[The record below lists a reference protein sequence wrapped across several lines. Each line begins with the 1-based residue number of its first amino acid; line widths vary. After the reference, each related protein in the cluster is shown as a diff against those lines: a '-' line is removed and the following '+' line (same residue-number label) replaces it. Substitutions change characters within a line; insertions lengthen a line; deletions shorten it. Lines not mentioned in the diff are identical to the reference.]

1 MNENEEIVTNSTNST
16 KSTTSL
22 IDALVAAVYAEKKF
36 QDESNLLYEAK
47 AVFKAATEA
56 ENIILAKHSTKK
68 AMFIEDVI
76 EKLRSNAMKA
86 REMYG
91 DIVKDIPS
99 ECVQNES
106 GNHADLL
113 CNAECLEAQAA
124 TLEAQLVVKDVET
137 RVEPIRKMYDYTCG
151 AVLNALLVQAREDAD
166 IKKANE
172 VRLETLLSQIAALQT
187 RVTTLEDEKT

>member
-1 MNENEEIVTNSTNST
+1 MNENEEIVTNSTNFTNST
-16 KSTTSL
+16 ASL
-22 IDALVAAVYAEKKF
+22 IDALVAAVSAEKQF
-36 QDESNLLYEAK
+36 QNESNLLYEAK

-68 AMFIEDVI
+68 SMFIEDVI

-86 REMYG
+86 REMYD

-99 ECVQNES
+99 ECVQDES

-113 CNAECLEAQAA
+113 CNAEFLEAQAA

-137 RVEPIRKMYDYTCG
+137 RVEPTRKMYDYTCG
-151 AVLNALLVQAREDAD
+151 TVLNALLAQVREDAD

-187 RVTTLEDEKT
+187 RVTILEDEKT

>member
-1 MNENEEIVTNSTNST
+1 MNENEEIVTNSTNF
-16 KSTTSL
+16 TTSL
-22 IDALVAAVYAEKKF
+22 IDALVAAVSAEKQF
-36 QDESNLLYEAK
+36 QNESNLLYEAK

-68 AMFIEDVI
+68 SMFIEDVI

-86 REMYG
+86 RERYV

-99 ECVQNES
+99 ECVQDES

-113 CNAECLEAQAA
+113 CNAEFLEAQAA

-137 RVEPIRKMYDYTCG
+137 RVEPTRKMYDYTCG
-151 AVLNALLVQAREDAD
+151 TVLNALLAQAREDAD

-187 RVTTLEDEKT
+187 RVTILEDEKT

>member
-1 MNENEEIVTNSTNST
+1 MNENEEIVTNSTNF
-16 KSTTSL
+16 TTSL
-22 IDALVAAVYAEKKF
+22 IDALVAAVSAEKQF
-36 QDESNLLYEAK
+36 QNESNLLYEAK

-68 AMFIEDVI
+68 SMFIEDVI

-86 REMYG
+86 REMYD
-91 DIVKDIPS
+91 DIVKAIPS
-99 ECVQNES
+99 ECVQDES

-113 CNAECLEAQAA
+113 CNAEFLEAQAA

-137 RVEPIRKMYDYTCG
+137 RVEPTRKMYDNTFS
-151 AVLNALLVQAREDAD
+151 AVLNALLTQAREDAD

-187 RVTTLEDEKT
+187 RVTILEDEKT

>member
-1 MNENEEIVTNSTNST
+1 MNKTEEEIGKN
-16 KSTTSL
+16 STTSL
-22 IDALVAAVYAEKKF
+22 IDALVAAVSAEKQF
-36 QDESNLLYEAK
+36 QNESNLLYEAK

-76 EKLRSNAMKA
+76 EKLRSNAIKA
-86 REMYG
+86 RERCD
-91 DIVKDIPS
+91 DILKDIPS
-99 ECVQNES
+99 ECVQDES

-113 CNAECLEAQAA
+113 CNAEFLEAQAA

-137 RVEPIRKMYDYTCG
+137 RVEPTRKMYDYTCG
-151 AVLNALLVQAREDAD
+151 TVLNALLAQVREDAD

-187 RVTTLEDEKT
+187 RVTILEDEKT